1 MQDTHKLLMKRVIDK
16 LKRKVGIIDIGSNTT
31 RLVIYV
37 QPQKGVPFKEVEN
50 IKMGV
55 RLRTYLNDE
64 KIVSNEGISLLID
77 TLQSFQSL
85 LHHYKVTN
93 ITCVA
98 TATIRQAKNKEEI
111 LHIVQEKTG
120 FTLTLLNEYEEAF
133 YGYTAVTHS
142 TDIKEGITVD
152 MGGGSTEITYF
163 RNRELIEYCSFPFG
177 SLSLTLDFVKGSV
190 PNDEEKKQIRQY
202 VRAQLKGI
210 PWIFNKTVPLIGMGG
225 SARNLA
231 QLHQHLINYPLSGI
245 HQYEMDVSTI
255 QEIKEKLKSLTL
267 TELQKLEG
275 LSKERADTILPSI
288 EVFDILLEASK
299 ATQFI
304 ISKKGL
310 REGILYNKI
319 DKQADSSTSLVDI
332 GIEEIIYDFHI
343 NIDNSR
349 QMIKIANVIVEQV
362 NKINKMEGYITKQD
376 RMLLEQA
383 SSIFHLGKY
392 LNEESSSHHTFY
404 LLSNRSIL
412 GLSHRERVKLALVAS
427 YKGKRT
433 FRQYIEPFKDWY
445 TKEEQ
450 KKMCLLGSI
459 LKVAQSLNIT
469 KRNVVD
475 DIKISSKNDG
485 WVMDIRC
492 HGDYKPE
499 EHRMEKQKKH
509 LEKSLK
515 ISLTPN
521 FNR

>member
-1 MQDTHKLLMKRVIDK
+1 MQDTRKFLMKRVIDK
-16 LKRKVGIIDIGSNTT
+16 LERKAGIIDIGSNTM

-55 RLRTYLNDE
+55 RLRKYLNSE
-64 KIVSNEGISLLID
+64 HMVSDEGISLLID
-77 TLQSFQSL
+77 TLHSFQLL
-85 LHHYKVTN
+85 LHHYKVTD

-98 TATIRQAKNKEEI
+98 TATIRQAKNREEI

-120 FTLTLLNEYEEAF
+120 FILTLLNEYEEAF
-133 YGYTAVTHS
+133 YGYTAVNHS

-163 RNRELIEYCSFPFG
+163 RNCELIEYCSLPFG
-177 SLSLTLDFVKGSV
+177 SLSLTLDFVKDSV
-190 PNDEEKKQIRQY
+190 PSGEEKEQIRQY
-202 VRAQLKGI
+202 VQAQLEGI

-231 QLHQHLINYPLSGI
+231 QLHQHMINYPLSGI
-245 HQYEMDVSTI
+245 HQYEMDVLTI
-255 QEIKEKLKSLTL
+255 QEIKEKLQSLTL

-288 EVFDILLEASK
+288 EVFDILLNSSK

-319 DKQADSSTSLVDI
+319 DKQDDSPASLVDI
-332 GIEEIIYDFHI
+332 GIEEIIHDFHI
-343 NIDNSR
+343 NSDNSR
-349 QMIKIANVIVEQV
+349 QMIKIANVIVEQT
-362 NKINKMEGYITKQD
+362 NKITKMEEHITKQD

-383 SSIFHLGKY
+383 ASIFHLGKH
-392 LNEESSSHHTFY
+392 LNDESSSHHTFY

-412 GLSHRERVKLALVAS
+412 GLTHRERVRLALVAS
-427 YKGKRT
+427 YKGKRI
-433 FRQYIEPFKDWY
+433 FRQYVEPFKDWY

-450 KKMCLLGSI
+450 KKMCLLGAI
-459 LKVAQSLNIT
+459 LKVAESLNIT
-469 KRNVVD
+469 KRNIVD
-475 DIKISSKNDG
+475 DIKICSENNN
-485 WVMDIRC
+485 WIMEIQC
-492 HGDYKPE
+492 HDDYKPE
-499 EHRMEKQKKH
+499 EHRIEKQKKH
-509 LEKSLK
+509 LEKLLK
-515 ISLTPN
+515 ISLIPY
-521 FNR
+521 FH

>member
-1 MQDTHKLLMKRVIDK
+1 M
-16 LKRKVGIIDIGSNTT
+16 

-37 QPQKGVPFKEVEN
+37 QPQKGGPFKEAEN

-64 KIVSNEGISLLID
+64 HILSNKGISSLID
-77 TLQSFQSL
+77 TLHSFQLL
-85 LHHYKVTN
+85 LHHYKVTD

-98 TATIRQAKNKEEI
+98 TATIRQAKNREDI
-111 LHIVQEKTG
+111 LRIVQERTG
-120 FTLTLLNEYEEAF
+120 FNLTLLNEYEEAF
-133 YGYTAVTHS
+133 YGYTAVIHS

-163 RNRELIEYCSFPFG
+163 RNRELVEYCSLPFG

-190 PNDEEKKQIRQY
+190 PTAEEKERIRQY
-202 VRAQLKGI
+202 VRSQFEDL
-210 PWIFNKTVPLIGMGG
+210 PWIFDKKIPLIGMGG

-231 QLHQHLINYPLSGI
+231 QLHQHLINYPLAGI

-288 EVFDILLEASK
+288 EVFEMLLDSSK
-299 ATQFI
+299 ATKFI

-319 DKQADSSTSLVDI
+319 DEQDDISTSLIDI
-332 GIEEIIYDFHI
+332 GIEEIIQDFHI

-349 QMIKIANVIVEQV
+349 QMIKIANVLVEQV
-362 NKINKMEGYITKQD
+362 NKINKMEEYITKQD

-383 SSIFHLGKY
+383 ACIFHLGKH
-392 LNEESSSHHTFY
+392 LNDESSSHHTFY

-412 GLSHRERVKLALVAS
+412 GLSHRERVRLALVAS

-445 TKEEQ
+445 TREEQ

-475 DIKISSKNDG
+475 EIKISLKNND
-485 WVMDIRC
+485 WIMDIRC
-492 HGDYKPE
+492 HDEYKPE
-499 EHRMEKQKKH
+499 EHRIEKQKKH
-509 LEKSLK
+509 LEKLLRISIIPSFTYSCPSSLPK
-515 ISLTPN
+515 TVK
-521 FNR
+521 

>member
-1 MQDTHKLLMKRVIDK
+1 M
-16 LKRKVGIIDIGSNTT
+16 KRKVGIIDIGSNTM

-37 QPQKGVPFKEVEN
+37 QPQKRGPFKEVEN

-55 RLRTYLNDE
+55 RLRTYLNSE
-64 KIVSNEGISLLID
+64 HIVSDEGISLLID
-77 TLQSFQSL
+77 TLHSFQLL
-85 LHHYKVTN
+85 LHHYKVTD

-98 TATIRQAKNKEEI
+98 TATIRQAKNREEI

-133 YGYTAVTHS
+133 YGYTAVIHS

-163 RNRELIEYCSFPFG
+163 RNRELVEYCSLPFG

-190 PNDEEKKQIRQY
+190 PTDKEKERIRQY
-202 VRAQLKGI
+202 VRSQLEDL
-210 PWIFNKTVPLIGMGG
+210 PWIFDKKIPLIGMGG

-267 TELQKLEG
+267 IELQKLEG

-288 EVFDILLEASK
+288 EVFDLLLDSSK

-319 DKQADSSTSLVDI
+319 DKQDDSSTSLVDI
-332 GIEEIIYDFHI
+332 GIEEVIQDFHI
-343 NIDNSR
+343 NMDNSR
-349 QMIKIANVIVEQV
+349 QMIKIANVI
-362 NKINKMEGYITKQD
+362 
-376 RMLLEQA
+376 LEQA
-383 SSIFHLGKY
+383 NKMRETEECITSKDVKLLGQAGCIFHLGKY

-412 GLSHRERVKLALVAS
+412 GFSHQERVKLALIAS

-450 KKMCLLGSI
+450 RKMCLLGAI
-459 LKVAQSLNIT
+459 LEVAQSLNIT
-469 KRNVVD
+469 KRNIVD
-475 DIKISSKNDG
+475 DIEISSKNND
-485 WVMDIRC
+485 WIMNIRC
-492 HGDYKPE
+492 HGDYKLE
-499 EHRMEKQKKH
+499 EHRIEKQKKH
-509 LEKSLK
+509 LEKLLK
-515 ISLTPN
+515 ISIVPSFTYSCSSSLPKTVK
-521 FNR
+521 